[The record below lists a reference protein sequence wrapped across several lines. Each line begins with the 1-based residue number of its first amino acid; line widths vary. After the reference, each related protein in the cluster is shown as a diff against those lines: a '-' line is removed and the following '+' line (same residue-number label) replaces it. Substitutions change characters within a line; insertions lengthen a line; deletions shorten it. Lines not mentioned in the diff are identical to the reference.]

1 MHHDITCD
9 AAFFIAHRTQESG
22 PRLTLG
28 VVEGE
33 RAAVLTLRRPDA
45 AALPA
50 SADRLRSSDPAEAT
64 GCCAFRA
71 LPRGL
76 PHASGLPLSLTL
88 HFRPGP
94 QRLALALAVRRT
106 GSPRGVLTLAA
117 VGHALAVD
125 AGSAQIDL
133 AASPAAD
140 LERGVEV
147 RYLHARAQ
155 AVDEG
160 PATVLLYAP
169 TLAGAEPLWLAGSVW

>member
-1 MHHDITCD
+1 MLDLPCN
-9 AAFFIAHRTQESG
+9 AAFFIAHRIPGSG
-22 PRLTLG
+22 ARFVLDF
-28 VVEGE
+28 VEGE
-33 RAAVLTLRRPDA
+33 RGAALTLQRSDA

-50 SADRLRSSDPAEAT
+50 ALERLRSRDPAEAA
-64 GCCAFRA
+64 GCCAARTVFA
-71 LPRGL
+71 YEGFHPV
-76 PHASGLPLSLTL
+76 LSLTL

-94 QRLALALAVRRT
+94 QRLSLALAVRRT

-140 LERGVEV
+140 LEQGVEV